1 MTSQNPVQD
10 RLDELD
16 GQETSARVLLER
28 TLRLAGR
35 RLDHHRDSGPVLRL
49 AVGFH
54 RRAEHAAA
62 ELDSCIAHL
71 ERTDGP

>member
-1 MTSQNPVQD
+1 MTSGNQVQE

-16 GQETSARVLLER
+16 AREASARRLLER

-35 RLDHHRDSGPVLRL
+35 RLDHHRDSGPALRL

-62 ELDSCIAHL
+62 ELDHAIAYL
-71 ERTDGP
+71 KRTDGR

>member
-1 MTSQNPVQD
+1 VTWVNPVQD

-16 GQETSARVLLER
+16 EREASARRLLER

-35 RLDHHRDSGPVLRL
+35 ILDRDRPTGPALRL

-54 RRAEHAAA
+54 RRAEGAAA
-62 ELDSCIAHL
+62 ELDDTIAYL
-71 ERTDGP
+71 ERTDGR